1 MEGRGGESK
10 GRDGEMR
17 RQGERGEIASW
28 VQGIDARLTA
38 VNKVFLR
45 FGVTQTR
52 WVTKHLVANFL
63 YRS

>member
-1 MEGRGGESK
+1 MDGEREGKGRSRENGRGMEGRGGESK

-38 VNKVFLR
+38 VN
-45 FGVTQTR
+45 
-52 WVTKHLVANFL
+52 
-63 YRS
+63 